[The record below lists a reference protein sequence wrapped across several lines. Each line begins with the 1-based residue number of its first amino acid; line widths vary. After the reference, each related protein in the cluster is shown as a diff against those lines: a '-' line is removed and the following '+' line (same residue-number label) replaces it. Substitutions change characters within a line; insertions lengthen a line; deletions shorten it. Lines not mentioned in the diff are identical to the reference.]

1 MVRASRPFAVAA
13 VLTALLLT
21 ASACGSVSTKTE
33 VLRLRSANP
42 VTSDL
47 YVRMRGPAGAVNY
60 IAQGLVRGAFS
71 KAAGG
76 FFVPPNLHR
85 QRACS
90 FDHTIDDADSPNL
103 QAWRG
108 RKITIAVYGSS
119 SYAGTYCR
127 GIRAGGL
134 YRSRS

>member
-1 MVRASRPFAVAA
+1 MVRTSRPFTGVA
-13 VLTALLLT
+13 VLAALLLT
-21 ASACGSVSTKTE
+21 ASACSSESTKTE

-60 IAQGLVRGAFS
+60 IAQGLIRGAFS

-85 QRACS
+85 RKACS
-90 FDHTIDDADSPNL
+90 FDHTIGYTDSPDL

-108 RKITIAVYGSS
+108 KKITIAVYGKS

-127 GIRAGGL
+127 GIRAGL

>member
-21 ASACGSVSTKTE
+21 VSACGAVDSRTE

-60 IAQGLVRGAFS
+60 IAQGLIRGAFN

-85 QRACS
+85 QKACS
-90 FDHTIDDADSPNL
+90 FGHTIGFEDSPDL

-108 RKITIAVYGSS
+108 KKITIAVYGSS

-127 GIRAGGL
+127 GIRAGL